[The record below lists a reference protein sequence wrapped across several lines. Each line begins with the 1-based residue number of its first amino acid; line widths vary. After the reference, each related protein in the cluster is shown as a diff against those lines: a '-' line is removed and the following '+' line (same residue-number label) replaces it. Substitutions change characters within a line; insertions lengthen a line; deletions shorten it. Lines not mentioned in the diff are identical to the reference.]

1 MSQQYESAPQ
11 APPGPPP
18 GGPSGPR
25 ANFGQRLGQ
34 YLIDAI
40 LTGAVTAILAQIST
54 ALYWIGVLATI
65 AYWVVL
71 VGSERGQ
78 TVGMMA
84 LSTRVVDS
92 ATGGSIGY
100 GRAFLR
106 LLIMVL
112 GAIPIYLGW
121 FWMLWDGQKQT
132 WHDKVSNSFVVPAGA
147 YPRS

>member
-40 LTGAVTAILAQIST
+40 LISVVIVILYQIST
-54 ALYWIGVLATI
+54 VLYLIGALGAI
-65 AYWVVL
+65 AYWIVL
-71 VGSERGQ
+71 TGNERGQ

-84 LSTRVVDS
+84 LNIRVVDG
-92 ATGGSIGY
+92 ATGGPIGY

-106 LLIMVL
+106 LLIMWL
-112 GAIPIYLGW
+112 GSIPIYLGW
-121 FWMLWDGQKQT
+121 FWMLWDSQKQT
-132 WHDKVSNSFVVPAGA
+132 WHDKVSNSFVVPADA
-147 YPRS
+147 YPRG

>member
-1 MSQQYESAPQ
+1 MSQQYEPAPQ

-25 ANFGQRLGQ
+25 ANFGRRLGQ

-40 LTGAVTAILAQIST
+40 LTGAVTAILAEIST
-54 ALYWIGVLATI
+54 TLYWIGVLGTI

-71 VGSERGQ
+71 VGGERGQ

-92 ATGGSIGY
+92 DTGGSIGY

>member
-25 ANFGQRLGQ
+25 ANFGQRLGA

-40 LTGAVTAILAQIST
+40 ITGVVVAIAAQINT
-54 ALYWIGVLATI
+54 ALYVILALASI
-65 AYWVVL
+65 AYWIIL
-71 VGSERGQ
+71 LGNERGQ

-84 LSTRVVDS
+84 LNIRVVDGS
-92 ATGGSIGY
+92 TGGPIGY
-100 GRAFLR
+100 GRSFVR
-106 LLIMVL
+106 LLIMWL

-132 WHDKVSNSFVVPAGA
+132 WHDKVSNSFVVPGDA
-147 YPRS
+147 YPRR